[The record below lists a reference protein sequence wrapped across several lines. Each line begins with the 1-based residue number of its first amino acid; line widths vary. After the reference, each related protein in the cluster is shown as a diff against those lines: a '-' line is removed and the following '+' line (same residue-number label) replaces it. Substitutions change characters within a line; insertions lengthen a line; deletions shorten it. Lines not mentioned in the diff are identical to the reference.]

1 MNSFQKKPYNPNIKK
16 IFPTIVAP
24 TFEDDNNKLA
34 QLFILIE
41 QGNIA
46 EVKKHILTTR
56 VKINA
61 IYNDESVL
69 HKVLMIDDIK
79 MSESKKLDFI
89 IYLVSNGALINAY
102 NKYNITPLHFAVQK
116 KYLSIVKY
124 FIQKNANVNSV
135 TNENLTPLHYATLI
149 NIDSCPSDYSPQNI
163 IDINEKNINYNK
175 ITNIIIEAFKKNKD
189 LQISNIDINS
199 NDYQDDGSLVIN
211 KYTFTNTNFMDSIK
225 NNKYITYLQELIK
238 IIPDI
243 DSIVKTYNDTF
254 RTAAQSNSINPN
266 NLNKDM
272 TEQIIKSEIKKLK
285 KKLTINKNIDAII
298 ENSEKIDNNKYTIN
312 SIKVNYSDKLK
323 YLLLDIDEFI
333 ENDLSELF
341 KYIIISRLEDN
352 NDIANIIASKKYNL
366 NIKIDKTTNFDS
378 TLNSKKID
386 KLYYDQSNPNIPTQI
401 TLNYN
406 PRNEKYSYI
415 DNNNNN
421 YNLDINIDKNE
432 IQDILPLGVPGPRG
446 ITINNINVDYN
457 YFSYYFIFLNKYN
470 EIKGL
475 STLKPRQIYEL
486 LYVLLVIHTHVSS
499 KLLGIDELNNIL
511 NKIENKI
518 KDLIEKHN
526 SIIKDC
532 IIQIII
538 MNLQTNNS
546 TSNLQVSNLQTIKLD
561 NFDIDMEQK
570 FDLNK
575 FEIINQITDGVI
587 KQNYLKKL
595 IDKNYFEYI
604 ISNFLK
610 DIRNKYYFFNQ
621 TYYNNAIEE
630 LQSVIISGKTKN
642 KIVRESIYKMYDTI
656 ILDYFNNLIGASIIT
671 NITTNIGTTTKL
683 GSPILQ
689 GLVDI
694 YLPNKE
700 YTFNFYTY
708 TNNIIN
714 FIINTKNKIE
724 LDNYS
729 KSNKITNN
737 LQNSYDFKIIE
748 DEDYDIYNDKNFS
761 SDVITIEK
769 LNKYYPIFYSYNYD
783 GQEVNKECL
792 IINYD
797 LIEFLLKSGANVN
810 IKDQTGKTVLDYIVD
825 GKMHYILND
834 DTEYIKK
841 RLVKNNLQYILEKI
855 IKNELEHNNL
865 FGYTNN
871 KIKLLENYEKT
882 FIDKLKNTEEIK
894 NNIPLN
900 IKYIFKIY
908 LLLQNIYWFRML
920 NKDFFVD
927 NTYIELFDI
936 KYTSKNKLTFN
947 NDWKKMISEIEFEIK
962 LTSEKVIEKKISKL
976 MKSTTIIE
984 GMGYD
989 NELLNQYSSIPSN
1002 LNIPYDRPYALN
1014 KNKKKILEKL
1024 KKKLVDISYNV
1035 INDTSLNYS
1044 NYFNNME
1051 NIKVDKSLLYFRK
1064 IFQNLVKDESSY
1076 NYYTYIWQLMNDFD
1090 KPYLIHL
1097 KMNDIYN
1104 KILQKP
1110 IINNI
1115 KKESYS
1121 AISLIKQQNN
1131 IKILDNNK
1139 IEEINTEISKLI
1151 KYMEPISKFIDGRM
1165 YEQELSSNPL
1175 LLFQIRTIIHIL
1187 TTFIGSN
1194 MIMFIRRLLF
1204 FDYNNILD
1212 MSKTK
1217 DDINNEIDKQME
1229 ELKEYVL
1236 SDLLIDG
1243 KLSYDFIKLIKPF
1256 KITEYDLP
1264 NENSMEDIFEKIIQ
1278 KLNFKEPMDDKI
1290 ILNIRTKVLPYYQS
1304 LYKEAT
1310 IQLLNFSDS
1319 YYRFI
1324 KNQYAGMLMINKC
1337 C

>member
-908 LLLQNIYWFRML
+908 LLLQNIYWHRML
-920 NKDFFVD
+920 NKEFYVD
-927 NTYIELFDI
+927 NTYAELFDI
-936 KYTSKNKLTFN
+936 KYTSNNKTTLN
-947 NDWKKMISEIEFEIK
+947 NDWKNIISDINFDIK
-962 LTSEKVIEKKISKL
+962 LNSEVVIDKKINKL

-989 NELLNQYSSIPSN
+989 KELLKQAAAKSKAPYSRE
-1002 LNIPYDRPYALN
+1002 YKLN
-1014 KNKKKILEKL
+1014 KDKKKALEKI
-1024 KKKLVDISYNV
+1024 KKKLLDTPLVS
-1035 INDTSLNYS
+1035 INDTSLNYGD
-1044 NYFNNME
+1044 YFNNIE
-1051 NIKVDKSLLYFRK
+1051 NITADKSILYFRK
-1064 IFQNLVKDESSY
+1064 IFKNLVDFKTTH
-1076 NYYTYIWQLMNDFD
+1076 NYYTYIWKLINDFD
-1090 KPYLIHL
+1090 KPYFIHL
-1097 KMNDIYN
+1097 KMCEIYD

-1110 IINNI
+1110 VINNI
-1115 KKESYS
+1115 KKQTYS
-1121 AISLIKQQNN
+1121 AISLIKQQHN
-1131 IKILDNNK
+1131 IKLLDNDK
-1139 IEEINTEISKLI
+1139 IDELNIEISKLI

-1165 YEQELSSNPL
+1165 YEPVLSNNPL

-1194 MIMFIRRLLF
+1194 MIMFLSRLLF
-1204 FDYNNILD
+1204 IDYNNILEIG
-1212 MSKTK
+1212 KTNN
-1217 DDINNEIDKQME
+1217 DINKKINEHME
-1229 ELKEYVL
+1229 DVKEYVL

-1243 KLSYDFIKLIKPF
+1243 KLSYEFVKLIKPF
-1256 KITEYDLP
+1256 KIIEYDLP
-1264 NENSMEDIFEKIIQ
+1264 KENNMEEIFEKIIE
-1278 KLNFKEPMDDKI
+1278 KLRLDDKI
-1290 ILNIRTKVLPYYQS
+1290 HENLIINIKTKVLPYYQS
-1304 LYKEAT
+1304 LYKEVT
-1310 IQLLNFSDS
+1310 VQLFNFSDS

-1324 KNQYAGMLMINKC
+1324 KNQYAGLLMINKC